1 MLNKIKW
8 ITGLALISVLSSCF
22 STMNV
27 RVDSFDMDKM
37 QKSREYQRQK
47 LESELKAYNTRLNGS
62 FFNDMS
68 KLISDSVRSA
78 LASLDNFDQSQLPG
92 VMAQVDSAINAEMS
106 LFKSKMTETRGSLS
120 KLLNSEAS
128 DFRAQYE
135 ATQASYDRQF
145 DLLKQYLR
153 ELLEE
158 SGVRDKAIIDNIGT
172 LTEDIKTMAVPA
184 GIYGNTI
191 TDDRMASYVAK
202 APEQFW
208 QKYKTEFYYDEGN
221 LEKSDKAARI
231 NRTKVT
237 TVVGNSDI
245 AIKMDGPGSF
255 VIKGVRLDA
264 DQAFRTSFKVLS
276 QSIQHFSGI
285 SIPSAGQAKS
295 GGTTEEPLVPEL
307 QNLDANKQQAAAL
320 SQEHEKLTNTFLT
333 IVAAYKDDLTSSNTA
348 KRVAAIQ
355 AVKQAYNYY
364 KSQLTVQ

>member
-1 MLNKIKW
+1 MLNKIR
-8 ITGLALISVLSSCF
+8 LIAGFATICLLSSCF

-27 RVDSFDMDKM
+27 RVDAFDMDKM

-47 LESELKAYNTRLNGS
+47 LESELKAYNTRINGS

-68 KLISDSVRSA
+68 KLISDSVRGALSA
-78 LASLDNFDQSQLPG
+78 LDNFDQSQLPG
-92 VMAQVDSAINAEMS
+92 VMAQVDSAINVEMN
-106 LFKSKMTETRGSLS
+106 LFKSKMADTRGSLS
-120 KLLNSEAS
+120 KLLNSEAA

-135 ATQASYDRQF
+135 ATQASYDRQLDALKNYLQ
-145 DLLKQYLR
+145 DLLDQ
-153 ELLEE
+153 
-158 SGVRDKAIIDNIGT
+158 SGVRDKTVIDNIGT
-172 LTEDIKTMAVPA
+172 LTEDIKAMAVPA
-184 GIYGNTI
+184 GIFGNTI

-208 QKYKTEFYYDEGN
+208 QKYKTEFYDDESN
-221 LEKSDKAARI
+221 LAKSDKAARI

-285 SIPSAGQAKS
+285 SIPAPSQAKS
-295 GGTTEEPLVPEL
+295 GGTAEEPLVPEL
-307 QNLDANKQQAAAL
+307 QNLDANRQQAAAL